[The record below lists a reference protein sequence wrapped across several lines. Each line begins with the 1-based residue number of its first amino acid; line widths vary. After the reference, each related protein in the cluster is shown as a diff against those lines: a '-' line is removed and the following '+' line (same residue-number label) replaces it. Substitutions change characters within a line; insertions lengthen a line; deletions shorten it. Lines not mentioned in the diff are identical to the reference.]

1 MITRRD
7 LLTRGLRNSTLI
19 ALAPTLPAFLARTT
33 HAAAPEKDA
42 RILVVV
48 QLEGGNDGINT
59 VVPFKDDGYAK
70 HRKAIRLPEKRLI
83 KVSGEVGLHPVMR
96 DAGKLLESGRLA
108 IVPGV
113 GYPNPSRSHFRSMAI
128 WQSARLDDRDHTGLG
143 WVGRGLDEGPTTRDG
158 APAAFLI
165 GPDDPPPAIR
175 GRRSVA
181 AAIDRLDDY
190 ALSDKQ
196 PEAKPAGSSKPGDE
210 LGQFLRRSLLDAYT
224 TADRLEAV
232 AAAPGGGA
240 SYPESE
246 LARRLGLTARLIKAG
261 LGTRVYY
268 LEQGGYDTHGQQLPR
283 HSALLEEL
291 SASLRAFLDDL
302 AASRLADRVLVL
314 VFSEFGRRVAENGSS
329 GTDHGTAG
337 PVLLAGPS
345 VQPGLVGTYPSL
357 TDLTDGDLKTTVD
370 FRRVYATVLERWLG
384 LPSKDALG
392 GNFDPLP
399 LLNTADQRRPG

>member
-7 LLTRGLRNSTLI
+7 VLARGLRNSTLI
-19 ALAPTLPAFLARTT
+19 ALAPTLPGFLARTAR
-33 HAAAPEKDA
+33 AAGPEKDG

-48 QLEGGNDGINT
+48 QLDGGNDGINT
-59 VVPFKDDGYAK
+59 VVPFKDDGYARY
-70 HRKAIRLPEKRLI
+70 RKAIRLPEKRLI
-83 KVSGEVGLHPVMR
+83 KVSGEVGLHPAMG

-128 WQSARLDDRDHTGLG
+128 WQSARLDERDHTGLG

-158 APAAFLI
+158 APAALLI
-165 GPDDPPPAIR
+165 GPADPPPAIR
-175 GRRSVA
+175 GRRSVSA
-181 AAIDRLDDY
+181 ALDRLDDY
-190 ALSDKQ
+190 ALSNKEA
-196 PEAKPAGSSKPGDE
+196 EAKPTDSTTAGDD

-232 AAAPGGGA
+232 ARADGGHA
-240 SYPESE
+240 SYPDSE

-261 LGTRVYY
+261 LGSRVYY

-283 HSALLEEL
+283 HAQLLEEL
-291 SASLRAFLDDL
+291 SASLTAFLDDL

-314 VFSEFGRRVAENGSS
+314 VFSEFGRRVAENGSM

-337 PVLLAGPS
+337 PVLLAGPC
-345 VQPGLVGTYPSL
+345 VRPGLHGAYPSL
-357 TDLTDGDLKTTVD
+357 IDLADGDLKMTVD
-370 FRRVYATVLERWLG
+370 FRRLYATVLEGWLG
-384 LPSKDALG
+384 LRSKEALG
-392 GNFDPLP
+392 GTFEPLP
-399 LLNTADQRRPG
+399 LLHG